1 MKHPIRLL
9 TPGRAARVVNAL
21 TAWNEPLSA
30 DDLHEKY
37 CKMAVSPFVFYRGTA
52 HLFWADFA
60 DDWRQHR
67 FGCRRTRTWLQGDA
81 HAENMGAFNDQKGRL
96 VYGLNDFDESV
107 IGDYQYDL
115 WRFAVSLV
123 LVARRNGD
131 FSGASKARV
140 VNALSESYL
149 DTMASY
155 AGNNKAYSRSF
166 TARNST
172 GLLQGFLEQTE
183 QKKSRKK
190 LLKKWTVKDN
200 GERRFSMELPRLAP
214 ASRFEKSD
222 IAAAM
227 PDYGKTLSGSVKYG
241 KRTFAVRDIARRLSA
256 GTGSL
261 GTPRYYVLIQ
271 GEGDGSKGN
280 RILDVKRQGKPSAY
294 DYLSKEQ
301 QVDYDRTYENDAQR
315 QAVAYEALGLQ
326 PDAFMG
332 WMKLHNGYY
341 SVRERSPFKE
351 TFDTQKKLPT
361 ATAFVEMAR
370 AWAEVMATYHARAV
384 RDLRVDGKRY
394 SIADEIVERTTGG
407 RNRPDFLALVRD
419 YAFEYANQ
427 VEADYGYFMD
437 AIQPDDCGDFV

>member
-9 TPGRAARVVNAL
+9 EPGRAARVVNAL
-21 TAWNEPLSA
+21 TEWNEYLSA

-96 VYGLNDFDESV
+96 VYGLNDFDEGV

-123 LVARRNGD
+123 LVARRNGG
-131 FSGASKARV
+131 FSGASKAKI
-140 VNALSESYL
+140 VNALSSAYL

-155 AGNNKAYSRSF
+155 VGNKKALGRTFSAGS
-166 TARNST
+166 TT
-172 GLLQGFLEQTE
+172 GLLQSFLEETE
-183 QKKSRKK
+183 ADKSRKK
-190 LLKKWTVKDN
+190 MLKKWTDKQD
-200 GERRFSMELPRLAP
+200 GGRRFDMSIAKLAP
-214 ASRFEKSD
+214 ASRFEQGD
-222 IAAAM
+222 IRAAM
-227 PDYGKTLSGSVKYG
+227 TDYGKTLSGSVTYDG
-241 KRTFAVRDIARRLSA
+241 KVFAVRDIARRLSA

-271 GEGDGSKGN
+271 GDGDSDKGN

-294 DYLSKEQ
+294 DHLSKEQ
-301 QVDYDRTYENDAQR
+301 QVDYDRTYLNDAQR
-315 QAVAYEALGLQ
+315 QAVAYEALGRQ

-341 SVRERSPFKE
+341 SVRERSPLKE
-351 TFDTQKKLPT
+351 TFPTDSLTT
-361 ATAFVEMAR
+361 ATAFVEMTK

-384 RDLRVDGKRY
+384 RDLRVDGKKY
-394 SIADEIVERTTGG
+394 SIADEVTERTKSAAG
-407 RNRPDFLALVRD
+407 RRDFLAMVRD

-427 VEADYGYFMD
+427 VEADYATFME
-437 AIQPDDCGDFV
+437 AIQPDDCGDFI